1 MIDELAHSLI
11 LLLFFGC
18 MSHHQSSH
26 LDPAIFSWMLQ
37 ASLASSTPLW
47 SVWMPI
53 AGKNKTWLHI
63 VEMNLMRLDL
73 PLTLCTTAAAHP
85 HISSSKNWNVT
96 QKCQSRIL
104 SNFSG
109 LKILSSASPCFSDS
123 SHVCIWQLHILL
135 CFFYYFLLVYC
146 VCVGS
151 SFHCCTFINAF
162 FNLVK
167 ISETGFFE
175 KYQKVETQSI
185 LHL

>member
-1 MIDELAHSLI
+1 MYVSSSEQSFGSCH
-11 LLLFFGC
+11 LFVN
-18 MSHHQSSH
+18 
-26 LDPAIFSWMLQ
+26 A
-37 ASLASSTPLW
+37 ASLACLLHPTLV
-47 SVWMPI
+47 SVN
-53 AGKNKTWLHI
+53 ANCRKNKTWLHI

-73 PLTLCTTAAAHP
+73 PLTLCTNAAAHP

-96 QKCQSRIL
+96 QKCQSWIL

-109 LKILSSASPCFSDS
+109 LKISSSASPCFSDS
-123 SHVCIWQLHILL
+123 SHVCIWQHSLVCV
-135 CFFYYFLLVYC
+135 CFWFFLLVYC

-167 ISETGFFE
+167 ISESGFFE